1 MRAWLRDPVGAVTTW
16 YGRRVAAIA
25 PRDTAVPDSPPSLTS
40 RLLTPRTVASIAV
53 ALLIVAVAVWRAP
66 INWSDAW
73 TRIRHADPLLYVAAL
88 AAFYTSFLVRSIR
101 WRLLLANAGEDRPT
115 RAVAGPIVISFFV
128 NCVVPAKMGDVYR
141 AYLARMRLR
150 VGASMALGTVIAE
163 RLLDLCVLM
172 GLLLAAGAAVFN
184 RRAPGALV
192 PYLVAGVT
200 VCLVGVA
207 VILTM
212 RAGRGR
218 RLLRLLPE
226 AVFHRYENFRSGTV
240 DSLKRLP
247 YLVVLTALV
256 WGLESTR
263 LALVVFSLGYG
274 GVMGPSQFLLVALV
288 AALLTTIPF
297 LPGGLGL
304 VEAGMTGVL
313 IAVAGVGQQVA
324 ISITLLDR
332 SISYG
337 SLIVIGF
344 MVFALTHSNGPRT
357 FPAAARG

>member
-1 MRAWLRDPVGAVTTW
+1 M
-16 YGRRVAAIA
+16 AAIA
-25 PRDTAVPDSPPSLTS
+25 PRDTSPPEAPPSLTS
-40 RLLTPRTVASIAV
+40 RWLTRRTIASITIALVIVGV
-53 ALLIVAVAVWRAP
+53 AAWRAP

-73 TRIRHADPLLYVAAL
+73 SRIRHADPALYFAAL
-88 AAFYTSFLVRSIR
+88 AAYYVSFLVRSIR

-115 RAVAGPIVISFFV
+115 RAVVGPIIISFFV

-141 AYLARMRLR
+141 AYLARVRLK
-150 VGASMALGTVIAE
+150 VGASRALGTVIAE

-172 GLLLAAGAAVFN
+172 VLLLAAGAAVFN
-184 RRAPGALV
+184 KKAPGVLV
-192 PYLVAGVT
+192 PYLVAGVLL
-200 VCLVGVA
+200 CLAGVA

-212 RAGRGR
+212 RAGRGQR
-218 RLLRLLPE
+218 FLRLLPE

-240 DSLKRLP
+240 ESLRRLP

-263 LALVVFSLGYG
+263 LALVVFALGYG
-274 GVMGPSQFLLVALV
+274 GLLGPSQFLLVALV

-313 IAVAGVGQQVA
+313 IAVAGIGQQAA

-337 SLIVIGF
+337 SLLVIGF
-344 MVFALTHSNGPRT
+344 IVFALTHSNAPRAS
-357 FPAAARG
+357 PAPARG